1 MKVVVVAVA
10 AVVVAAPLPASRVSH
25 VNRALLGRRVL
36 HVLPRA
42 CRALHPVQRPV
53 HVPRRDPLAG
63 VA

>member
-42 CRALHPVQRPV
+42 CRALHPV